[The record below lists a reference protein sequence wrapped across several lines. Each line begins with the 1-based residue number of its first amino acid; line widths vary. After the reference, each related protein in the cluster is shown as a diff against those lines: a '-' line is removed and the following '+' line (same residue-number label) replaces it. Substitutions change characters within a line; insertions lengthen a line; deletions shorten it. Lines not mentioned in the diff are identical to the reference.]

1 MFGFIASFKCVFN
14 KKVKYFTLATL
25 AASLVVLPVYAQS
38 RLTRLVFIYPPLNLS
53 LGIDSLELFAK
64 EGLVNNELAFYMN
77 LAGVNEAQKEAFR
90 QALLKKADLDPVEVS
105 RFFNTPMGEE
115 LLTRVGK
122 LFSIQGGRNGKYAM
136 RGAMVQAA
144 FDEKEGLTLL
154 NFLRHLAVNMQF
166 NLLEVFEAASLLE
179 RLGEGT
185 NAIVAEMKVLSSQ
198 QAQLET
204 VPDFSTLGDIRQ
216 QGSYGVAPTRQLRLF
231 DESRQRE
238 FNLLLVQPQRWRE
251 GKTPVVILSHGLA
264 SRPEDFEQRAKQ
276 LASYGFVVALPQ
288 HPGSDFNQ
296 LQAMLQGFS
305 REVFKVNEFID
316 RPKDVSYVIDELERR
331 NSREFGG
338 RLDLNNVGVMGHSF
352 GGYNALAVAGASLN
366 FATLE
371 ETCNQD
377 IWGPNLSLLLQ
388 CRALELPRKDYN
400 FRDERVTSVLV
411 INPVTSA
418 VFGAE
423 GLSNVTIPVMLGAGS
438 SDPATPAAI
447 EQLKAFVWI
456 NTDDKYFVLV
466 EGQAHVNFSQLDGQM
481 QAVLDSLPDLKL
493 PKQQI
498 LDTYG
503 NALLVAFAE
512 VHTAKNEKY
521 RSFLTASYGNYI
533 SRQPNPMYLVGNE
546 AEFPLSELFNSRR
559 TSRIPAIYP
568 RNFIPNHD

>member
-1 MFGFIASFKCVFN
+1 MFGFIASFKGFFN
-14 KKVKYFTLATL
+14 KNIKYLTLATL
-25 AASLVVLPVYAQS
+25 AASFVVVPVYAQS
-38 RLTRLVFIYPPLNLS
+38 RLIFIYPPFNLS
-53 LGIDSLELFAK
+53 LGVDSLELFAN
-64 EGLVNNELAFYMN
+64 EGVVNNELAYYMN
-77 LAGVNEAQKEAFR
+77 LAGVNEEQKEAFR
-90 QALLKKADLDPVEVS
+90 VALLKKADLDPVEVS

-115 LLTRVGK
+115 LLTRVGT
-122 LFSIQGGRNGKYAM
+122 LFSIQGGRNGKYAL
-136 RGAMVQAA
+136 RGAIVQAT
-144 FDEKEGLTLL
+144 FDQKEGLTLL

-179 RLGEGT
+179 SLGEGT
-185 NAIVAEMKVLSSQ
+185 NAIVAEMKALSSQ

-204 VPDFSTLGDIRQ
+204 VPNFSTLGDIRQ
-216 QGSYGVAPTRQLRLF
+216 LGSYGVAPSRQIRLF

-251 GKTPVVILSHGLA
+251 GKTPVIILSHGLA

-276 LASYGFVVALPQ
+276 LASYGFLVALPQ

-316 RPKDVSYVIDELERR
+316 RPLDVSYVIDELERR

-366 FATLE
+366 FAALE
-371 ETCNQD
+371 ASCNRD

-388 CRALELPRKDYN
+388 CRALELPRKEYN
-400 FRDERVTSVLV
+400 FRDERVTAALV

-423 GLSNVTIPVMLGAGS
+423 GLSQVTIPVMLGAGS

-456 NTDDKYFVLV
+456 NTNDKYFVLV

-481 QAVLDSLPDLKL
+481 KAVLDSLPELKL

-512 VHTAKNEKY
+512 VHTANNEQY
-521 RSFLTASYGNYI
+521 RPFLTASFGNYI
-533 SRQPNPMYLVGNE
+533 SRQPNPMYLVRSE
-546 AEFPLSELFNSRR
+546 AEVPLSALFNSRR
-559 TSRIPAIYP
+559 TSRLPAIYP
-568 RNFIPNHD
+568 RNLIPNND

>member
-1 MFGFIASFKCVFN
+1 MFGSISSVKRFFL
-14 KKVKYFTLATL
+14 KKVKYLTLATL
-25 AASLVVLPVYAQS
+25 SASVIIFPVYAQS
-38 RLTRLVFIYPPLNLS
+38 RLIFIYPPFNLS
-53 LGIDSLELFAK
+53 LGVDSLELFAN
-64 EGLVNNELAFYMN
+64 EGVVNNELAFYMN
-77 LAGVNEAQKEAFR
+77 LAGVDEEQQEAFR
-90 QALLKKADLDPVEVS
+90 AALLQNADLNPIEVS

-115 LLTRVGK
+115 LLTRVGQ
-122 LFSIQGGRNGKYAM
+122 LFSIQGGRNGKYAL
-136 RGAMVQAA
+136 RGAIVQAT

-166 NLLEVFEAASLLE
+166 NLLEMFEAANLLE

-185 NAIVAEMKVLSSQ
+185 NAIVAKMKTLSSQ

-216 QGSYGVAPTRQLRLF
+216 QGSYGVAPTRKLTLF
-231 DESRQRE
+231 DKSRQRE
-238 FNLLLVQPQRWRE
+238 FNVLLVQPQRWRE
-251 GKTPVVILSHGLA
+251 GKTPVVVLSHGLA

-288 HPGSDFNQ
+288 HPGSDFKQ
-296 LQAMLQGFS
+296 LEAMLQGFS

-316 RPKDVSYVIDELERR
+316 RPLDVSYVIDELERR
-331 NSREFGG
+331 NNIEFEG
-338 RLDLNNVGVMGHSF
+338 RLDLNNVGAMGHSF

-371 ETCNQD
+371 ETCNRD
-377 IWGPNLSLLLQ
+377 VWGPNISLLLQ
-388 CRALELPRKDYN
+388 CRALELPRKKYN
-400 FRDERVTSVLV
+400 FRDERVTSALV

-456 NTDDKYFVLV
+456 DTDDKYFVLV

-481 QAVLDSLPDLKL
+481 KAVLDSLPELKL

-512 VHTAKNEKY
+512 VHTANNEQY
-521 RSFLTASYGNYI
+521 RPFLTASFGNYI
-533 SRQPNPMYLVGNE
+533 SRQPNPMYLVRSE
-546 AEFPLSELFNSRR
+546 AEVPFSELFNSRR
-559 TSRIPAIYP
+559 TSKIPAIYP
-568 RNFIPNHD
+568 RNLIPNNE